1 MAWKKRSVGEGHWGV
16 KNTTHV
22 LTVTLMITCITMLV
36 FDVITCILMFLNENK
51 EMMSMKMF
59 VFLLFDNSLN
69 GNPSTH
75 PFALGSV
82 TLER

>member
-1 MAWKKRSVGEGHWGV
+1 MEKKKCGKRSLGV
-16 KNTTHV
+16 RDTTHV
-22 LTVTLMITCITMLV
+22 LPVTLMITCITMLV

-59 VFLLFDNSLN
+59 VFLLFDNSLT
-69 GNPSTH
+69 GNLSTLS
-75 PFALGSV
+75 FALGSV

>member
-1 MAWKKRSVGEGHWGV
+1 MEKKKRGRRSLGV
-16 KNTTHV
+16 KSTTHV

-36 FDVITCILMFLNENK
+36 FDVITCILMFLNQNK

-59 VFLLFDNSLN
+59 VFLLFDNSLT
-69 GNPSTH
+69 GNLSTLS
-75 PFALGSV
+75 FVLGSV